1 MFFQKKSGTEQV
13 TSIAALG
20 FLGGILLSWPLWN
33 EAARFWFPLIPVW
46 GEATKPPLLGSFV
59 HSAKP
64 VGLVILLL
72 LTFLFRGKK
81 WLLAALIVWAIGL
94 CCLDINRLQPW
105 VWFYLLIFVTV
116 FFGKK
121 ENEIST
127 ANALRWLF
135 AGVYFWSGFN
145 KLTPYFA
152 EDNFAWFCGAFAFTK
167 PFGEYPVLG
176 YAVASLEMSFA
187 AGLIWKKTRL
197 YFRWIVVG
205 FHGVIIL
212 FLLKLDWNWV
222 VIPWNLAMA
231 AMVWVLNPH
240 PSPSTPPPTP
250 PLKGRGDIEMS
261 QLPSLLGE
269 GEGVGLAWLAPML
282 YFFNL
287 WPHTL
292 SWQLYSNTQP
302 EATFFAEKGAGYASI
317 ESEQVWGKCAFD
329 DGTKI
334 LLDDWATD
342 ELKVPMF
349 ATTRTFRQVGKYL
362 CPHFVS
368 DSTGLYILTVHYWD
382 KSAEKMEKIPCRE
395 LLAK

>member
-1 MFFQKKSGTEQV
+1 MFFKKKSATEQV
-13 TSIAALG
+13 ISIAALG

-33 EAARFWFPLIPVW
+33 EAARFWFPLLPVW
-46 GEATKPPLLGSFV
+46 GGATKPPLWGSFI
-59 HSAKP
+59 HCAKP
-64 VGLVILLL
+64 IGLITLLL
-72 LTFLFRGKK
+72 LTFFFSGKK
-81 WLLAALIVWAIGL
+81 WLLAALTVWAIGL

-105 VWFYLLIFVTV
+105 VWLYILVFVAV

-127 ANALRWLF
+127 ANALRWLL

-187 AGLIWKKTRL
+187 AGLIWEKTRL
-197 YFRWIVVG
+197 YFRWVVVG
-205 FHGVIIL
+205 FHGVVIL

-222 VIPWNLAMA
+222 VIPWNVAMA
-231 AMVWVLNPH
+231 GMVWGLFPEN
-240 PSPSTPPPTP
+240 SGSKPT
-250 PLKGRGDIEMS
+250 
-261 QLPSLLGE
+261 
-269 GEGVGLAWLAPML
+269 GVVQQVIVVVVWLAPVL

-302 EATFFAEKGAGYASI
+302 EATFFAEKNTGYANT
-317 ESEQVWGKCAFD
+317 ESEQVWGKYAFD

-349 ATTRTFRQVGKYL
+349 ATARTFRQVGKYL

-368 DSTGLYILTVHYWD
+368 DSAGLYILSVHRWD